1 MNTSISLRFPQ
12 PGILLLAVNL
22 LLPGSALAAD
32 GWIEL
37 FNGKNLDGWVQQS
50 GKARYW
56 VADGSLVGA
65 TVANTGNS
73 FLCTTRSFG
82 DFVLELEFMALT
94 PVNSG
99 IQFRSRYFDRDTEQ
113 EVKGKKR
120 ILPAFRVSGYQ
131 YEIDAPAKGS
141 TGGIYDE
148 ATGRGWLATIAEDNP
163 ARNASKTGEWN
174 MVRIACKGGHIQTWI
189 NGVKAVD
196 FHDSAV
202 LRGIIALQVHSIG
215 DGVKNKPGAEIRFRH
230 IRLKEL

>member
-1 MNTSISLRFPQ
+1 MKMHICLRNRTPAAW
-12 PGILLLAVNL
+12 LLAIKL
-22 LLPGSALAAD
+22 LVSGSVFAAS
-32 GWIEL
+32 GWTEL
-37 FNGKNLDGWVQQS
+37 FNGKNLEGWVQQS

-56 VADGSLVGA
+56 VEDGSLVGA

-82 DFVLELEFMALT
+82 DFVLELEFMAVK

-99 IQFRSRYFDRDTEQ
+99 IQFRSRYFERDTEQ

-141 TGGIYDE
+141 TGGVYDE
-148 ATGRGWLATIAEDNP
+148 ATGRGWLAPIAEDNP
-163 ARNASKTGEWN
+163 ARHAAKIGEWN
-174 MVRIACKGGHIQTWI
+174 KVRIECKGDHIQTWI
-189 NGVKAVD
+189 NGVKAAD
-196 FHDSAV
+196 FRDSAV
-202 LRGIIALQVHSIG
+202 LRGVIALQVHSIG

>member
-1 MNTSISLRFPQ
+1 MNTPIRLRTLSPVV
-12 PGILLLAVNL
+12 LLLAVNL
-22 LLPGSALAAD
+22 LLAGSVFAAD

-56 VADGSLVGA
+56 VEDGSLVGA

-73 FLCTTRSFG
+73 FLCTTRSFA
-82 DFVLELEFMALT
+82 DFVLELEFMAVN

-99 IQFRSRYFDRDTEQ
+99 IQFRSRYYDRDTEQ

-120 ILPAFRVSGYQ
+120 ILPAFRVCGYQ

-141 TGGIYDE
+141 TGGVYDE

-163 ARNASKTGEWN
+163 ARNAAKMSEWN
-174 MVRIACKGGHIQTWI
+174 RVRIECKGGHIQTWI
-189 NGVKAVD
+189 NGVQAVD

>member
-1 MNTSISLRFPQ
+1 MKNALFLRASAAVIF
-12 PGILLLAVNL
+12 LLAL
-22 LLPGSALAAD
+22 HAFLAGSVFAAD

-50 GKARYW
+50 GKVRYW
-56 VADGSLVGA
+56 VEDGTLVGA

-82 DFVLELEFMALT
+82 DFVLELEFMAAR

-113 EVKGKKR
+113 TVKGKKQR
-120 ILPAFRVSGYQ
+120 LPAFRVCGYQ
-131 YEIDAPAKGS
+131 YEIDAPAVGS
-141 TGGIYDE
+141 TGGVYDE
-148 ATGRGWLATIAEDNP
+148 ATGRGWLARIADDNP
-163 ARNASKTGEWN
+163 ARNASKLGEWN
-174 MVRIACKGGHIQTWI
+174 QVRIECKGDHIQTWI

-215 DGVKNKPGAEIRFRH
+215 DGVKNKPGAEIRFRR